1 MKNVFYIKL
10 IRLLDIVVISLIVHF
25 IVYFWCEFPYY
36 VCVNVK
42 QIGEKMK
49 KLISVI
55 LLMGFTS
62 LSYAGGH
69 SMGNSDGNNASSAKA
84 SSGVHFY
91 GRMYIG
97 YDKTSGS
104 LQRLDDH
111 GSKSGLGLKIRSG
124 NIVGNLEY
132 KFDIGDGTS
141 ENGVACSSASGNGC
155 QTFALHVGNLGFMTG
170 LGYIGAGTFEAPY
183 KTMGMYDTNMDTAIA
198 LNGHG
203 AFSQGQGGIAGNFEG
218 AVAYHAMMGPVEL
231 GFMYA
236 ATDNTAEDRAN
247 TDRGDYSLGI
257 TFKDMIMG
265 GLTFGYATYNDN
277 EVSGGNS
284 ESNDKFFA
292 SYKAMPNMG
301 VFVSLEDLEVANTFI
316 AGAATDGEIK
326 TFGIHYSMGA
336 ADLQLVTA
344 EGDSSGAA
352 NTNYNTRSISA
363 KINLSK
369 HSDITIGYTKQDF
382 DEDGTD
388 ISTSGLGLTHKF

>member
-1 MKNVFYIKL
+1 
-10 IRLLDIVVISLIVHF
+10 
-25 IVYFWCEFPYY
+25 
-36 VCVNVK
+36 
-42 QIGEKMK
+42 MK
-49 KLISVI
+49 KLLSLLV
-55 LLMGFTS
+55 LMGISS
-62 LSYAGGH
+62 LSYAGGVNTMSGSEH
-69 SMGNSDGNNASSAKA
+69 NHASSAKA

-104 LQRLDDH
+104 VQRLDD
-111 GSKSGLGLKIRSG
+111 GGNKSRLGLKIRSG

-132 KFDIGDGTS
+132 KFDIGDGDAGTNCGANNS
-141 ENGVACSSASGNGC
+141 NECG
-155 QTFALHVGNLGFMTG
+155 TFDMHVGNLGFMTG

-183 KTMGMYDTNMDTAIA
+183 KTMGQFDTNMDTAIA
-198 LNGHG
+198 LNSHG
-203 AFSQGQGGIAGNFEG
+203 AFSQGQGGIAGNFES
-218 AVAYHAMMGPVEL
+218 AIAYHAMMGPVEL

-236 ATDNTAEDRAN
+236 ASDNTATDHAN

-277 EVSGGNS
+277 EVAGGNS

-301 VFVSLEDLEVANTFI
+301 LFVSLEDLEVANTYI
-316 AGAATDGEIK
+316 ASSDLDGEIK

-344 EGDSSGAA
+344 EGQVSSSGSDSQD
-352 NTNYNTRSISA
+352 YNTRSISA

-382 DEDGTD
+382 DQDGTD